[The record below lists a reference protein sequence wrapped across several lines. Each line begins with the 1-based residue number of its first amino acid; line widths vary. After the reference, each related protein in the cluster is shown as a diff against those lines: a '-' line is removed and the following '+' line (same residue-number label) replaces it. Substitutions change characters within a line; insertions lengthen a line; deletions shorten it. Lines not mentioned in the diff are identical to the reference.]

1 MARKAALKALFSI
14 NPQGT
19 PFMTITPE
27 TLKRLAQFDTPT
39 ICNVIELF
47 DVRPRTEGFMS
58 AAITAAFPEM
68 PPMVGFA
75 STASFRSGAF
85 PAKGD
90 AYGTMETQVEGF
102 AELPGPAVVVFQDLD
117 DPAVG
122 ATFGEV
128 MCSTY
133 KGFGSVGL
141 ITSGGGRD
149 LLQVK
154 ALGYPV
160 FTGSTI
166 CSHACC
172 HILHIGLPVR
182 VGGLVVNAG
191 DLLHGDANGV
201 TNIPLNI
208 AAATADI
215 AQEFVDAE
223 KIVLDYVNGPGKKTP
238 AGLTSAR
245 REYSVAV
252 AKLTERAKKGR

>member
-1 MARKAALKALFSI
+1 ML
-14 NPQGT
+14 
-19 PFMTITPE
+19 ITPE
-27 TLKRLAQFDTPT
+27 TLKQLAKFDTPT

-47 DVRPRTEGFMS
+47 EIRHRTQGFMDHRIKS
-58 AAITAAFPEM
+58 NFPEM
-68 PPMVGFA
+68 APMVGFA
-75 STASFRSGAF
+75 STASFRSGGF
-85 PAKGD
+85 PGKGD
-90 AYGTMETQVEGF
+90 AYGSMENQVEGF

-117 DPAVG
+117 NPAVG

-133 KGFGSVGL
+133 KGFDSVGL

-149 LLQVK
+149 LLQVQ

-172 HILHIGLPVR
+172 HILHIGMPVT
-182 VGGLVVNAG
+182 VGGLVVDHG

-201 TNIPLNI
+201 TNIPLSI
-208 AAATADI
+208 ATEVAAA

-223 KIVLDYVNGPGKKTP
+223 RIVLDYVNASGKKSA
-238 AGLTSAR
+238 AGLGEAR
-245 REYSVAV
+245 KEYSAII
-252 AKLTERAKKGR
+252 AKLTERVKSKAGAKR